1 MTSVKSNLYLEF
13 LRSTGVSTDT
23 RSIAKGNLFFAL
35 SGPSFNGN
43 RYAQQ
48 ALDKGATSVVV
59 DDKEVVQDNRYILVD
74 DCLKSLQN
82 LANEHRNSWGKT
94 VIGLTG
100 SNGKTTTKELMN
112 SVLKEKFSVLAT
124 EGNLNNHIGVPLT
137 LLNINKTHEIAI
149 IEMGANNPLEI
160 KTLCEIANPNYGLIT
175 NIGMAHLEGFG
186 SIEGVAKAKTEMYDY
201 LSENGGDI
209 FLNIDDHWLI
219 EKALNRKIAL
229 TYGKKEKKPDVMGE
243 MRNNSDRLIFELS
256 KFNDSQVYKV
266 KTNLAGSYN
275 LSNALAAVAVGL
287 KFGMII
293 ESIIK
298 GLEAY
303 VPDNNRSQLAVVKG
317 VSFILDAYNAN
328 PSSVE
333 EAIKNLIGQEFVGEK
348 AIVLGDMLELG
359 AFSNDAHSDV
369 LRQMDGAGFNPTIL
383 VGKEFWKLRDKAPKS
398 FVFFENRDDLKAQ
411 LSKYPL
417 SGKLTLVKGSR
428 GIGLDKLPEWI

>member
-137 LLNINKTHEIAI
+137 LL
-149 IEMGANNPLEI
+149 
-160 KTLCEIANPNYGLIT
+160 
-175 NIGMAHLEGFG
+175 
-186 SIEGVAKAKTEMYDY
+186 
-201 LSENGGDI
+201 
-209 FLNIDDHWLI
+209 
-219 EKALNRKIAL
+219 
-229 TYGKKEKKPDVMGE
+229 
-243 MRNNSDRLIFELS
+243 
-256 KFNDSQVYKV
+256 
-266 KTNLAGSYN
+266 
-275 LSNALAAVAVGL
+275 
-287 KFGMII
+287 
-293 ESIIK
+293 
-298 GLEAY
+298 
-303 VPDNNRSQLAVVKG
+303 
-317 VSFILDAYNAN
+317 
-328 PSSVE
+328 
-333 EAIKNLIGQEFVGEK
+333 
-348 AIVLGDMLELG
+348 
-359 AFSNDAHSDV
+359 
-369 LRQMDGAGFNPTIL
+369 
-383 VGKEFWKLRDKAPKS
+383 
-398 FVFFENRDDLKAQ
+398 
-411 LSKYPL
+411 
-417 SGKLTLVKGSR
+417 
-428 GIGLDKLPEWI
+428 